1 MRLSRFLS
9 FLSSRYLDIG
19 ERDIQ
24 LIIEDAL
31 SHTKQDYTI
40 EGVDIVK
47 HSTDD
52 KRAALIILAKR
63 KRNR

>member
-1 MRLSRFLS
+1 MRLSRFLA
-9 FLSSRYLDIG
+9 FLSSRYLDLG

-31 SHTKQDYTI
+31 SHTKQNYTI

-52 KRAALIILAKR
+52 KKSALIILAKR
-63 KRNR
+63 KRDR